1 MIVKVTE
8 DNFQDMEKGNV
19 KKISCFHKKTQRIE
33 NDKVSRYFKVSAWG
47 GGKETRKVMSRN
59 ECENQILEKSN
70 IGKMGKNLAGS
81 FK

>member
-33 NDKVSRYFKVSAWG
+33 NDKVSRYFKVSAW
-47 GGKETRKVMSRN
+47 V
-59 ECENQILEKSN
+59 
-70 IGKMGKNLAGS
+70 
-81 FK
+81 